1 MLSQVLTIVST
12 YRHLCHPGGG
22 KCGPRAW
29 FGRFICKA
37 FGIPTWGARQPGHAM
52 MHHWTPNGWVSVL
65 GADWSYS
72 WWEDRCGLDFL
83 LETQARAIGGED
95 SYFDSVCYLEMI
107 GRAVM
112 GESALDPMV
121 VLPNPSSF
129 WCSLALMAKHILA
142 KKSQSIRRDATSS
155 LKSVSVISCGV
166 NEPIRNIISQQLQ
179 AKGVK
184 ENITINADG
193 TIIIPATSCSE
204 PRQSTA
210 HVQFTPSFLG
220 GSQLHH
226 TEGDAF
232 EYTIADLP
240 EDRAGSYDLSLRLC
254 NVHLKQQPLFLTVS
268 GGRSAC
274 RDTGG
279 MTNDDVVDVQ
289 SIAVPYTVGEWQWT
303 DPVTIHLSPGTNV
316 LSFSRE
322 TPNFGLSIKDITC
335 TPIDSCSSSLLL

>member
-1 MLSQVLTIVST
+1 
-12 YRHLCHPGGG
+12 
-22 KCGPRAW
+22 
-29 FGRFICKA
+29 
-37 FGIPTWGARQPGHAM
+37 
-52 MHHWTPNGWVSVL
+52 MHHWNPNGWIPVL

-83 LETQARAIGGED
+83 LETQARAIGED
-95 SYFDSVCYLEMI
+95 SYFDSVCCLEMI

-112 GESALDPMV
+112 GEPALDSMV
-121 VLPNPSSF
+121 VLPSPGSF

-142 KKSQSIRRDATSS
+142 GKSQAMRTVATSP
-155 LKSVSVISCGV
+155 LKSTMSVGCGE
-166 NEPIRNIISQQLQ
+166 NEPIRNIISQKLQ
-179 AKGVK
+179 AKETEETVAI
-184 ENITINADG
+184 ETDDG
-193 TIIIPATSCSE
+193 KIIIPATSCSE

-240 EDRAGSYDLSLRLC
+240 DDRAGEYALSLRLC
-254 NVHLKQQPLFLTVS
+254 NVHLKQQPLLLTVS
-268 GGRSAC
+268 GGGSAASN
-274 RDTGG
+274 DAGV
-279 MTNDDVVDVQ
+279 MTEDGDVVDVL
-289 SIAVPYTVGEWQWT
+289 SIVVPYTVGEWQWT

-322 TPNFGLSIKDITC
+322 TPNWGLSIKDITC
-335 TPIDSCSSSLLL
+335 TPIESV